1 VRVDGSIASRSLW
14 LSEAGEAEIVISCR
28 VRLARNLAE
37 QKFPGWADE
46 TDRRTVCREL
56 CSALTHVECLTN
68 PRVIDMSAVGEVDK
82 AVLLERRLISHELSQ
97 KGAGSALVLAEEQ
110 GIAAMINEEDHLRLQ
125 AIVPGMDLGTVW
137 DRASRVD
144 TALESRV
151 RYAFSHR
158 IGYLTACPS
167 NVGTGLRASV
177 MMHLSGLKL
186 TNDLDGTLNGVEK
199 LGFAVR
205 GVMGEGTDAH
215 GDLFQLS
222 NMGTLGRTET
232 DTIGSLAELVGEVVT
247 HERNARARLME
258 DRRCDVLDYVGR
270 ALGVLT
276 HARILSS
283 HEAID
288 LLSALRLGIELGMVR
303 HLTVARVNEMLLL
316 TQPGHLQKM
325 AGQDLDSAT
334 RDQVRADLM
343 RRRLRQ
349 ASLAG

>member
-1 VRVDGSIASRSLW
+1 
-14 LSEAGEAEIVISCR
+14 
-28 VRLARNLAE
+28 
-37 QKFPGWADE
+37 
-46 TDRRTVCREL
+46 
-56 CSALTHVECLTN
+56 LTN
-68 PRVIDMSAVGEVDK
+68 PRVIDMASLSEVDK
-82 AVLLERRLISHELSQ
+82 AVLLERRLISPELVQ
-97 KGAGSALVLAEEQ
+97 KGIGSALVLAEEE

-125 AIVPGMDLGTVW
+125 AIVPGMDLSSVW
-137 DRASRVD
+137 ERASRLD
-144 TALESRV
+144 TAVESYV

-158 IGYLTACPS
+158 LGYLTACPS

-199 LGFAVR
+199 LGFVVR

-222 NMGTLGRTET
+222 NMGTLGRTEA
-232 DTIGSLAELVGEVVT
+232 DTIGSLRDLVVEVVG

-303 HLTVARVNEMLLL
+303 HLTVARVNELLL
-316 TQPGHLQKM
+316 LSQPGHLQKLE
-325 AGQDLDSAT
+325 GRDLDSAS

-349 ASLAG
+349 TSLAG